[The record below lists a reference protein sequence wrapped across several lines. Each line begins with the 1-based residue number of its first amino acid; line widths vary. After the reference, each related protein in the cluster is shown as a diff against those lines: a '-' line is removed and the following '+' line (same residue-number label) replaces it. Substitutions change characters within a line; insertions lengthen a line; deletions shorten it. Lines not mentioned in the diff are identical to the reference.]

1 MECLVDYRM
10 AVTIHGDDVLAHSN
24 WEIGE
29 KFLRK
34 YGYGHCRPLQAT
46 WTYPNA
52 LISFLIDAAT
62 LNIANRWRRERGEP
76 EIRLSDIGSTDN
88 TPPA

>member
-1 MECLVDYRM
+1 MDYRA
-10 AVTIHGDDVLAHSN
+10 AVTIHGDDVLTHSN

-34 YGYGHCRPLQAT
+34 YGYENRCPSCYWNLSDIR
-46 WTYPNA
+46 
-52 LISFLIDAAT
+52 FLIDAAT

-76 EIRLSDIGSTDN
+76 EIRLSDISNGDN
-88 TPPA
+88 TPPV